1 MAAVWELEA
10 RVGTDGRVPDRGRC
24 DALHRRPGCHGD
36 RLETPSAT
44 ESSAAPRN
52 EATRADQPR
61 RSAVYHLLSAQAG
74 AQTAGYSQSRY
85 VFLPFNKTP
94 SKVAHA
100 ISATRAE

>member
-44 ESSAAPRN
+44 ESSAAP
-52 EATRADQPR
+52 
-61 RSAVYHLLSAQAG
+61 
-74 AQTAGYSQSRY
+74 
-85 VFLPFNKTP
+85 
-94 SKVAHA
+94 
-100 ISATRAE
+100 